1 MKQLQGSDTAL
12 SAAVGLSF
20 WPRRPSPERRIAFGL
35 RVDAL
40 AIYHRVCDNRSE
52 AATPGQCKSKTL
64 PGMDALAE
72 VGISLTQTLQIV
84 ASAGLEA
91 VILDVPLQAE
101 PEVGTNPGMTGTA
114 TTAAE
119 HLGDIPPLRAVG
131 EVGIRLLF

>member
-1 MKQLQGSDTAL
+1 MTAAIL
-12 SAAVGLSF
+12 AVSAAVGLSF

-40 AIYHRVCDNRSE
+40 AIYHDVCDHRPE
-52 AATPGQCKSKTL
+52 ASPPDQCKSKTL

-91 VILDVPLQAE
+91 VLLNVPLQAE
-101 PEVGTNPGMTGTA
+101 PEGGMTGTA
-114 TTAAE
+114 TSTTQS
-119 HLGDIPPLRAVG
+119 LGNIPPLRAVG
-131 EVGIRLLF
+131 EAGIRLSF